1 VSVNVTQI
9 GLATTVASTLENVTN
24 VVTDVPIQAMMPVTH
39 VPSTPA
45 GSCLEDVYVTMAG
58 PELTVPSGSPFVTQ
72 FVKAAMTRHTVIMKM
87 QMDPPTT
94 TVSTV

>member
-1 VSVNVTQI
+1 MSVNVTQT

-24 VVTDVPIQAMMPVTH
+24 DVTDVTIQAMMPVTH

-45 GSCLEDVYVTMAG
+45 MSLEDVYVTMAG
-58 PELTVPSGSPFVTQ
+58 PELTAPSGSPFVTQ
-72 FVKAAMTRHTVIMKM
+72 FVKAAMTRHTVHLKM
-87 QMDPPTT
+87 EMDPPTT

>member
-1 VSVNVTQI
+1 MSVNVTQT

-39 VPSTPA
+39 VPSTQSMSVEA
-45 GSCLEDVYVTMAG
+45 VYVTLAG

-72 FVKAAMTRHTVIMKM
+72 FVKAAMTRHTVTMKM
-87 QMDPPTT
+87 EMDPPTS

>member
-1 VSVNVTQI
+1 MSVNVTQT

-24 VVTDVPIQAMMPVTH
+24 VVTDVATQAMMPVTH

-45 GSCLEDVYVTMAG
+45 MSLDAVYVTMAG
-58 PELTVPSGSPFVTQ
+58 PELTAPSGSPFVTQ
-72 FVKAAMTRHTVIMKM
+72 FVKAAMTRHTVNSKMK
-87 QMDPPTT
+87 MDPPTT